1 MTGEIIFEHNI
12 PLALIVA
19 AVVAALAVAGF
30 GFWRHIRNEK
40 SALIIMALRLLFIF
54 TFAWCL
60 LMPVF
65 KRTVTETLKP
75 HFIVALDVSA
85 SMNMTPSTNFP
96 ARWTTVQTILA
107 QSWSKAIADRCVI
120 DCYPAAEDLGV
131 KSDLDKLAAAKA
143 DGTASSLKAGLD
155 KLADRYKGQNV
166 CGLLF
171 LSDGLDTR
179 ETGDDW
185 ASGPWPWPVY
195 TVRLEAENIWQ
206 TEPDI
211 RIDSVDTPRRIVVGW
226 DTELKVGL
234 SGQGSQGKTVTV
246 QLYACPSSA
255 RENDKLLQE
264 APVQIPDEGGSRPVT
279 FRLEHPVKGNF
290 IYTVNVPPL
299 ENEKRTNDNS
309 YAVTVQ
315 VIDSKN
321 RLLYLEG
328 LPRWESKYLIR
339 ELKANKDIA
348 PACFVRGPGGHF
360 MSTGTKNQ
368 LADEMKTEQLA
379 NYKTVILG
387 DLENDE
393 LGQERAQTLISFV
406 ENGGSLVLIGGA
418 KAWGANGYLAGA
430 LGKIMPLKKT
440 GGNGELKLAEGTF
453 NLISTSEG
461 QAHQVFLV
469 KDQKEWKSFP
479 PILSIFTGA
488 ELTAGAT
495 ALLTTDEKSGRH
507 PVVIVHKYGQGKVVA
522 LLTDS
527 LWRWQLSPGVDA
539 SYRRFWN
546 GLLFWL
552 SPAEEE
558 IRQWQIELFSDSER
572 IFIGEQL
579 HLGARIGGI
588 ENAPPKKD
596 AVTCEILSPEG
607 RKIPFT
613 MNREELTAAG
623 GKKFSGFGINFAPKT
638 PGLYRAVAA
647 AELDGKKIVSE
658 PYSFYVQPFTP
669 ESAPRPVNV
678 KVLLALASSSQ
689 GQFCEADKINGVLS
703 EITVKQTEEQKINFI
718 PLWNNLIFLAC
729 LLVLLTVEWI
739 IRKLNNMA

>member
-1 MTGEIIFEHNI
+1 MTGELIFEHSI
-12 PLALIVA
+12 STALIA
-19 AVVAALAVAGF
+19 GAVIAALAVAGF

-40 SALIIMALRLLFIF
+40 PALIIMALRLLFIF

-60 LMPVF
+60 LMPVL
-65 KRTVTETLKP
+65 KRAATETLKP
-75 HFIVALDVSA
+75 RFIVALDVSA
-85 SMNMTPSTNFP
+85 SMNMTPSTNSP
-96 ARWTTVQTILA
+96 TRWSAAQAILTQPWAKTIT
-107 QSWSKAIADRCVI
+107 DRCMI
-120 DCYPAAEDLGV
+120 DAYPAAEDLGA
-131 KSDLDKLAAAKA
+131 KSTLDKIAAAKA
-143 DGTASSLKAGLD
+143 DGTTSGLKANLD
-155 KLADRYKGQNV
+155 KLAERYKGQNV

-179 ETGDDW
+179 EAGDDW
-185 ASGPWPWPVY
+185 ASGPWPWPIY

-211 RIDSVDTPRRIVVGW
+211 RIDSVDTPRRVIVGW

-234 SGQGSQGKTVTV
+234 SGQGSQGKPVAV
-246 QLYACPSSA
+246 QLY
-255 RENDKLLQE
+255 ENDKLIQE

-279 FRLEHPVKGNF
+279 FRLEHAVKGSF

-328 LPRWESKYLIR
+328 VPRWESKYLIR

-348 PACFVRGPGGHF
+348 PVCFVRGPGGRF
-360 MSTGTKNQ
+360 MSTGTKNSP
-368 LADEMKTEQLA
+368 ADEMKADQLA
-379 NYKTVILG
+379 NYKSVILG
-387 DLENDE
+387 DLESAE
-393 LGQERAQTLISFV
+393 LGQEQAQTLVSFV
-406 ENGGSLVLIGGA
+406 ENGGSLVMIGGA
-418 KAWGANGYLAGA
+418 KAWGTNGYLAGP
-430 LGKIMPLKKT
+430 LEKIMPLKKT
-440 GGNGELKLAEGTF
+440 GGNADLKLTEGTF
-453 NLISTSEG
+453 NLASTSEG
-461 QAHQVFLV
+461 QAHQVFMA

-479 PILSIFTGA
+479 PILSVFTGA

-507 PVVIVHKYGQGKVVA
+507 PVVIIHKYGQGKVVA
-522 LLTDS
+522 ILTDS
-527 LWRWQLSPGVDA
+527 LWRWQLAPGDEA

-558 IRQWQIELFSDSER
+558 IKQWQIELFSDSER

-579 HLGARIGGI
+579 HLTARIGGI
-588 ENAPPKKD
+588 ESAPPKKD
-596 AVTCEILSPEG
+596 AVTCEILAPDG

-613 MNREELTAAG
+613 MDREDVTAAG

-669 ESAPRPVNV
+669 ESAPRPINA
-678 KVLLALASSSQ
+678 KVLLALANSSQ

-718 PLWNNLIFLAC
+718 PLWSNVIFLAC
-729 LLVLLTVEWI
+729 LLALLTLEWI